1 MASLKPQ
8 PLAFSQR
15 SLWAAS
21 GQSLSILGTRM
32 GQSVGSLWSNFT
44 SGVASS
50 LLNRSLGLSA
60 EDSHQSL
67 APGGNQRGYP
77 MGINTLSPARPKMH
91 LGAPRIISQPLLTP
105 ISRHFYDG
113 FQRSRNVHRKDHA
126 RSSEAEPDM
135 DAEDQ
140 ERKLK
145 FEDAKVRSLN
155 SNGRVDYSIQ
165 E

>member
-1 MASLKPQ
+1 
-8 PLAFSQR
+8 
-15 SLWAAS
+15 
-21 GQSLSILGTRM
+21 M
-32 GQSVGSLWSNFT
+32 GQSVGSLWTNFT

-50 LLNRSLGLSA
+50 LLNRSLGLNA
-60 EDSHQSL
+60 EDVQSVPG
-67 APGGNQRGYP
+67 PGGKPTGVANGYKHTQSGSP
-77 MGINTLSPARPKMH
+77 QDASRDSEDHFPTLIDTDIET
-91 LGAPRIISQPLLTP
+91 L
-105 ISRHFYDG
+105 YDG

-126 RSSEAEPDM
+126 RSPEAEPDM